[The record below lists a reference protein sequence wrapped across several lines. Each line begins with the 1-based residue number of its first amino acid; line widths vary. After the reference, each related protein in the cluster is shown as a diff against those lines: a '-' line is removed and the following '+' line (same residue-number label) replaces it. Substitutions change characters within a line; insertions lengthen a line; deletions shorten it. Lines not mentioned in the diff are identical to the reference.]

1 MLRYWLAVQSMPDL
15 CAADNHMP
23 QCERCVVYCALS
35 LVGQPARRVACAA
48 VKLLV
53 CVCVQPSL
61 LQILMPPLQEK
72 WASIP
77 DTDRELQPLF
87 ECFTSLA
94 TALGV
99 LTLHCSFVLGLQD
112 RKAHV

>member
-1 MLRYWLAVQSMPDL
+1 M
-15 CAADNHMP
+15 
-23 QCERCVVYCALS
+23 
-35 LVGQPARRVACAA
+35 
-48 VKLLV
+48 
-53 CVCVQPSL
+53 QPSL

-94 TALGV
+94 TALG
-99 LTLHCSFVLGLQD
+99 LLPSHPLPQMELPQ
-112 RKAHV
+112 AHNVENALSSSAIKTPFEAPVTPGPL

>member
-1 MLRYWLAVQSMPDL
+1 M
-15 CAADNHMP
+15 
-23 QCERCVVYCALS
+23 
-35 LVGQPARRVACAA
+35 
-48 VKLLV
+48 
-53 CVCVQPSL
+53 CVQPSL

-94 TALGV
+94 TALGMHISPQ
-99 LTLHCSFVLGLQD
+99 T
-112 RKAHV
+112 

>member
-1 MLRYWLAVQSMPDL
+1 M
-15 CAADNHMP
+15 
-23 QCERCVVYCALS
+23 
-35 LVGQPARRVACAA
+35 
-48 VKLLV
+48 
-53 CVCVQPSL
+53 CVQPSL

-94 TALGV
+94 TALGM
-99 LTLHCSFVLGLQD
+99 HISPQDMIGSPMGICSMTSFWLAGMLQAL
-112 RKAHV
+112 RIRVYHFAWSR

>member
-1 MLRYWLAVQSMPDL
+1 M
-15 CAADNHMP
+15 
-23 QCERCVVYCALS
+23 
-35 LVGQPARRVACAA
+35 
-48 VKLLV
+48 
-53 CVCVQPSL
+53 QPSL

-94 TALGV
+94 TALG
-99 LTLHCSFVLGLQD
+99 LLPLHSLPRMELPQAYSGEDAFSSNAI
-112 RKAHV
+112 KTTF

>member
-1 MLRYWLAVQSMPDL
+1 
-15 CAADNHMP
+15 
-23 QCERCVVYCALS
+23 
-35 LVGQPARRVACAA
+35 
-48 VKLLV
+48 
-53 CVCVQPSL
+53 
-61 LQILMPPLQEK
+61 MPPLQEK

-99 LTLHCSFVLGLQD
+99 LSFSTLPTY
-112 RKAHV
+112 RKTA